1 MIIGTS
7 PEGIRYAVRRSSS
20 PAAYCALTIGRG
32 TRDEEGFP
40 SGTTHFTEHAIF
52 KGTRHRRSWNI
63 NSCLERLGGELNA
76 FTTKEEIVIHATVL
90 KEDLRRAL
98 TLLSELALE
107 PTFPEDEIEVEKG
120 VVIDEIQSYK
130 DSPAD
135 DIYDC
140 FESYLFAGHPLDGQ
154 ILGNENSVRS
164 ITSGHLHDFVKK
176 GFLPERM
183 AVSMVADLPEDNMVS
198 LILSVCA
205 KAFSGK
211 TFSGMQPR
219 SLRTPAALRFE
230 RREDKGNHEAN
241 AIIGGYAPSLA
252 DGKARLAAG
261 LLANILAGPASNSIL
276 GSILREK
283 NGWVYG
289 VEASYTPY
297 ADSGV
302 MAVSLGCEPAN
313 LGKCLR
319 TVRKEI
325 SRLQDAPLSPRRLAA
340 AKKQLLGQMAISSAN
355 GESQCLGIGKSMLV
369 YGNVLSDEQ
378 IKERIL
384 DISADDLL
392 GVVRSVFNPEQTSTL
407 VFL

>member
-7 PEGIRYAVRRSSS
+7 PQGIRYAVRRSSS
-20 PAAYCALTIGRG
+20 PAAYCALTIGCG
-32 TRDEEGFP
+32 TRDEAGFP
-40 SGTTHFTEHAIF
+40 SGTAHFTEHALF
-52 KGTRHRRSWNI
+52 KGTERRKSWSI
-63 NSCLERLGGELNA
+63 CSCLEKLGGELNA
-76 FTTKEEIVIHATVL
+76 FTTKEEIVVHATVL

-98 TLLSELALE
+98 TLLAELAIE

-140 FESYLFAGHPLDGQ
+140 FESYLFEGHPLDGQ
-154 ILGNENSVRS
+154 ILGNEDSVRS
-164 ITSGHLHDFVKK
+164 ITSKQLHGFVKK

-183 AVSMVADLPEDNMVS
+183 AFSMVADLPEEKMVS
-198 LILSVCA
+198 LILGVCA
-205 KAFSGK
+205 KAVSGK
-211 TFSGMQPR
+211 KFAGMQPR
-219 SLRTPAALRFE
+219 SLRTPLALRFE
-230 RREDKGNHEAN
+230 RREQKGNHEAN

-261 LLANILAGPASNSIL
+261 LLANIIAGPASNSIL

-302 MAVSLGCEPAN
+302 MTISLGCEPAN
-313 LGKCLR
+313 LAKCLR

-325 SRLQDAPLSPRRLAA
+325 SRLQDAPLSPRRLSA

-369 YGNVLSDEQ
+369 YGNVLTDEQ
-378 IKERIL
+378 IRQRIM

-392 GVVRSVFNPEQTSTL
+392 EVARSVFNPEQTSTL
-407 VFL
+407 IFV